1 MFGISTQLGDF
12 HLIQAYHDQFERDY
26 PKEAGIGGWSDNNAE
41 KHEPPSLYKS
51 TTTELIKSIL
61 EIMFELMFS
70 KMAEKYSEPGLKL

>member
-1 MFGISTQLGDF
+1 MYQLGDF

-61 EIMFELMFS
+61 
-70 KMAEKYSEPGLKL
+70 